1 MSFLSLLGQALGL
14 DLRGETLVHVF
25 AVWEC
30 LRIFF
35 QLLVSV
41 SVPVVRMWKSLCA
54 DLHFCLACGL
64 RTQCSQQ
71 STLFPF
77 SVWSST
83 SLFPFFFF
91 FLVRGEGGSE
101 SCLHNHHHKEPNII
115 QLNNFSVLYHK
126 SKHCKCFRNSHQ
138 LPRISDYQDGCSCIF
153 KDLAGQRYGVC
164 STVHS
169 FCCF

>member
-91 FLVRGEGGSE
+91 LVRGESPLVPFWGF
-101 SCLHNHHHKEPNII
+101 LRTALP
-115 QLNNFSVLYHK
+115 QLFFWRILSRIELQIV
-126 SKHCKCFRNSHQ
+126 SKT
-138 LPRISDYQDGCSCIF
+138 L
-153 KDLAGQRYGVC
+153 
-164 STVHS
+164 
-169 FCCF
+169 